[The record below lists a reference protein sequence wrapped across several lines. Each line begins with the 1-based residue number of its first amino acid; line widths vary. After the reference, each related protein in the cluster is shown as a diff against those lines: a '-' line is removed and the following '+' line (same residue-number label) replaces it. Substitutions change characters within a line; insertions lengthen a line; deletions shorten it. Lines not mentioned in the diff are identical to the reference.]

1 MLAPFILGPHWVFLG
16 LNGPYFALLGLKVS
30 YLALVMPYLAMKDAL
45 PMPELRSSVGRSSA
59 V

>member
-1 MLAPFILGPHWVFLG
+1 MDLWVLLG